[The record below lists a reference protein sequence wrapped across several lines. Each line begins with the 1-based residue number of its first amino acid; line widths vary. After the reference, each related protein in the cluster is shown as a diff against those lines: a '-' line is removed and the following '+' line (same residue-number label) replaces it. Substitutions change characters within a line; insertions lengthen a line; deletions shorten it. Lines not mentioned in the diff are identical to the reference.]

1 MYVIYMYAYYAY
13 SMCVTVNM
21 RIYNIPIL
29 PSSCTVSNGDIYG
42 LIGNQTHMW
51 YAWTYILVDY

>member
-1 MYVIYMYAYYAY
+1 MLTV
-13 SMCVTVNM
+13 CVTVNM

-51 YAWTYILVDY
+51 YVDILVDY